1 MDNGADGLGQ
11 QECTESNIMNRLV
24 FSLFLS
30 VALTGCGADVVS
42 TAATEAQ
49 LSAQQARQ
57 AQQLK
62 DRVRSQLDAAMQTER
77 DRMQRAEEQA
87 NN

>member
-11 QECTESNIMNRLV
+11 QECTESDIMNRFI